1 MSHVGKKLSL
11 LLLPGA
17 LLLTWLAPP
26 GKAAA
31 QNSPEMQRELDK
43 ARKLNDQLKARS
55 AELEAALAQSLAAS
69 ARMQAENEQL
79 KKNLAKLAQQFASR
93 RGGTTETDTTGA
105 PPLPK
110 EVEALRQQLR
120 QVQADRDKTF
130 QSVVELTDQLHKAF
144 NEVKRLTAENTR
156 LTAWLPP
163 PLQKG
168 LEGLVT
174 ATQKDGL
181 VEISLGSDDGLKP
194 GHQLSVCRAKG
205 SELSVLG
212 QVVVVNAAPDKAVCR
227 VVSESLK
234 GATRKGDRVTTG
246 ERPGP
251 PPPPVAPKAGEPPL
265 LLGGTVLAVL
275 EDGQVEISFGTA
287 DGLRPGHRLE
297 VYRDSGGLGI
307 YVGQVE
313 VVQTGPKKSRCKIV
327 LEQDTV
333 RKGDRITSKL

>member
-1 MSHVGKKLSL
+1 MNHVVKKLS

-17 LLLTWLAPP
+17 LLLTCLAPP

-31 QNSPEMQRELDK
+31 QNPPEMQRELDT
-43 ARKLNDQLKARS
+43 ARS
-55 AELEAALAQSLAAS
+55 AKLEAALAESLAVT
-69 ARMQAENEQL
+69 ARMKAENEQL
-79 KKNLAKLAQQFASR
+79 KKELAKLAGQVASR
-93 RGGTTETDTTGA
+93 RGGTSTTGTTAA

-110 EVEALRQQLR
+110 EVEALREQLR
-120 QVQADRDKTF
+120 QVRAERDKTL

-144 NEVKRLTAENTR
+144 GEVKRLKEENTR

-163 PLQKG
+163 PPPKG

-174 ATQKDGL
+174 ATAKNGL
-181 VEISLGSDDGLKP
+181 VEISLGSEDGLKP

-205 SELSVLG
+205 KALDVLG
-212 QVVVVNAAPDKAVCR
+212 EVVVVNAAPDKAICR
-227 VVSESLK
+227 VVTESLK

-251 PPPPVAPKAGEPPL
+251 PPPPQAPKAGEPPL

-275 EDGQVEISFGTA
+275 EEGQVEISFGAA

-297 VYRDSGGLGI
+297 VYRQTGSLGI

-313 VVQTGPKKSRCKIV
+313 VVQAGPKKSRCKIV

>member
-1 MSHVGKKLSL
+1 MNDVVKKLS

-17 LLLTWLAPP
+17 LLLMWLAPP

-31 QNSPEMQRELDK
+31 QNPPEMQRELDT
-43 ARKLNDQLKARS
+43 ARKLNQQLTARL
-55 AELEAALAQSLAAS
+55 AKLEAALAESSAAT
-69 ARMQAENEQL
+69 ARMQAENDRL
-79 KKNLAKLAQQFASR
+79 KKELAKLAQQVASR
-93 RGGTTETDTTGA
+93 RGGTTTTDTTAA
-105 PPLPK
+105 PALPK

-120 QVQADRDKTF
+120 EVQAERDKTL

-144 NEVKRLTAENTR
+144 AEVKRLKAENTR

-163 PLQKG
+163 PPPKG

-174 ATQKDGL
+174 ATAKNGL
-181 VEISLGSDDGLKP
+181 VEISLGADDGLKP

-205 SELSVLG
+205 KALDVLG
-212 QVVVVNAAPDKAVCR
+212 EVVVVHAAPDKAVCR

-234 GATRKGDRVTTG
+234 GAVRKDDRVTTG

-251 PPPPVAPKAGEPPL
+251 PPPPQVPKAGEPPL

-275 EDGQVEISFGTA
+275 EEGQVEISFGTA
-287 DGLRPGHRLE
+287 DGLRSGHRLE
-297 VYRDSGGLGI
+297 VYRQTGSLGI
-307 YVGQVE
+307 YVGQIE
-313 VVQTGPKKSRCKIV
+313 VVQAAPKKSRCKIV

>member
-1 MSHVGKKLSL
+1 MNHVAKKLSL
-11 LLLPGA
+11 LLLPGV
-17 LLLTWLAPP
+17 LLLTWLARP
-26 GKAAA
+26 GEAAA
-31 QNSPEMQRELDK
+31 QNPPEMQRELDST
-43 ARKLNDQLKARS
+43 RKLNDQLKARS
-55 AELEAALAQSLAAS
+55 VKLEAALAQGSAVT

-79 KKNLAKLAQQFASR
+79 KKELVKLAEQFASR
-93 RGGTTETDTTGA
+93 RGGTTETDTGVV

-110 EVEALRQQLR
+110 EVEALRDQLR
-120 QVQADRDKTF
+120 KVQAERDKTL
-130 QSVVELTDQLHKAF
+130 QSVVELTEQLHKAF
-144 NEVKRLTAENTR
+144 NEVKRLKAENTR

-163 PLQKG
+163 PPPKG

-174 ATQKDGL
+174 AIQKDGL

-205 SELSVLG
+205 STLTLLG
-212 QVVVVNAAPDKAVCR
+212 QVVVINAAPDKAVCR

-246 ERPGP
+246 ERPRP
-251 PPPPVAPKAGEPPL
+251 PPPPQPSKAGEPPL

-275 EDGQVEISFGTA
+275 EKGQVEISFGTA

-297 VYRDSGGLGI
+297 VYRDSGSLGI

-313 VVQTGPKKSRCKIV
+313 VVQTAPKKSRCKIV